1 MGALEPF
8 APLAV
13 FVLAVLLVLLVTA
26 PDLRLQLLKL
36 HDHRGKRGGPVA
48 TVLARRSSAPSPI
61 KRVVW
66 LVIAFCLVS
75 YIWTYQSIKDEIR
88 TLLVEKELEGV
99 AVGSLV
105 MPYSA
110 FFRSEY
116 MADTGFSK
124 SRKRTRADI
133 SVSGRLWSGFD
144 VHISEIELAKVN
156 KIVGKAFVFA
166 YLTDVKVLRPAINRH
181 MKKMVRTR
189 QIDTFKIETF
199 DNRGPYVLVVL
210 SEKNRG
216 KEVES
221 VANEIAESLHTNL
234 TKTNKLKVNQ
244 VVIKVIDP
252 DQYARNKRVKVLGRG
267 TAGQY

>member
-1 MGALEPF
+1 MSELAPF
-8 APLAV
+8 VPLAA
-13 FVLAVLLVLLVTA
+13 FVLAILLVLLVTA
-26 PDLRLQLLKL
+26 PDRRAQLVRLRATAGNVANLR
-36 HDHRGKRGGPVA
+36 HRPRGALVGLV
-48 TVLARRSSAPSPI
+48 TI
-61 KRVVW
+61 KRVIYVVV
-66 LVIAFCLVS
+66 LFCLVT
-75 YIWTYQSIKDEIR
+75 YIWTYQAIKQEVR
-88 TLLVEKELEGV
+88 MLLQEKEIEGV

-105 MPYSA
+105 MPYGA
-110 FFRSEY
+110 FFQSEY

-144 VHISEIELAKVN
+144 LHISEIELAKVN

-166 YLTDVKVLRPAINRH
+166 YLTDVKILKPAIDKH
-181 MKKMVRTR
+181 MKRMVRTK

-216 KEVES
+216 KDVKA
-221 VANEIAESLHTNL
+221 VATGIAESLHTNL

>member
-1 MGALEPF
+1 MADLAPF
-8 APLAV
+8 VPLAA
-13 FVLAVLLVLLVTA
+13 FVVVVLCVLLVTA
-26 PDLRLQLLKL
+26 PDRRAQLVQLRASAGNVAHLR
-36 HDHRGKRGGPVA
+36 HRPREAFLGLF
-48 TVLARRSSAPSPI
+48 TL
-61 KRVVW
+61 KRVVY
-66 LVIAFCLVS
+66 LVVLSCLVT
-75 YIWTYQSIKDEIR
+75 YIWTYQSIKQEVR
-88 TLLVEKELEGV
+88 VLLQEKEIEGV
-99 AVGSLV
+99 RVGSLV

-133 SVSGRLWSGFD
+133 SVSGRPWSGFD

-156 KIVGKAFVFA
+156 KIVGKAFVFS
-166 YLTDVKVLRPAINRH
+166 YLTDVKILRPAINKH
-181 MKKMVRTR
+181 MKKMVRTK
-189 QIDTFKIETF
+189 QIDEFKIETF

-210 SEKNRG
+210 SEKNRA
-216 KEVES
+216 KDVKA
-221 VANEIAESLHTNL
+221 VATEIAESLHTNL

>member
-1 MGALEPF
+1 MPALEPF
-8 APLAV
+8 VPLVV
-13 FVLAVLLVLLVTA
+13 FVLAVLGVLLLTA
-26 PDLRLQLLKL
+26 PDRRAQLLKL
-36 HDHRGKRGGPVA
+36 RATAGNIANRRHRPREALLDLV
-48 TVLARRSSAPSPI
+48 TV
-61 KRVVW
+61 KRVVY
-66 LVIAFCLVS
+66 LIVLFCLVT
-75 YIWTYQSIKDEIR
+75 YIWTYQSIKQEVRILLLQKEI
-88 TLLVEKELEGV
+88 EGV

-116 MADTGFSK
+116 TADTGFSK

-133 SVSGRLWSGFD
+133 SVNGRLWSGFD

-166 YLTDVKVLRPAINRH
+166 YLTDVKILKPAINKH

-189 QIDTFKIETF
+189 QIDTFEIETF

-216 KEVES
+216 KDVKA
-221 VANEIAESLHTNL
+221 VATQIAESLHVNL

-244 VVIKVIDP
+244 VVVKVVDP
-252 DQYARNKRVKVLGRG
+252 EPYTRNKRVKVIGRG

>member
-8 APLAV
+8 VPLAV
-13 FVLAVLLVLLVTA
+13 FVLAVLVVLLVTA
-26 PDLRLQLLKL
+26 PDLRRQLLRL
-36 HDHRGKRGGPVA
+36 HATAENVASLRHRPRETLVGLV
-48 TVLARRSSAPSPI
+48 TV

-66 LVIAFCLVS
+66 LLVLFCLVS
-75 YIWTYQSIKDEIR
+75 YTWTYQSIKEEIR

-116 MADTGFSK
+116 MADAGFSK
-124 SRKRTRADI
+124 SRKRTRADV
-133 SVSGRLWSGFD
+133 SVNGRLWSGLD

-181 MKKMVRTR
+181 MKKMVRTK

-221 VANEIAESLHTNL
+221 VANEIAKSLHTNL
-234 TKTNKLKVNQ
+234 TKTNELKVNQ

-252 DQYARNKRVKVLGRG
+252 EQYTKNKRVKVLGRG

>member
-8 APLAV
+8 VPLAV

-36 HDHRGKRGGPVA
+36 HA
-48 TVLARRSSAPSPI
+48 TVGNVAGLWRRPRQALLGAVTI

-66 LVIAFCLVS
+66 LIIAFCLVS
-75 YIWTYQSIKDEIR
+75 YIWTYQSIKEEVR

-133 SVSGRLWSGFD
+133 SVSGRPWSGFE

-181 MKKMVRTR
+181 MKRMVRTK
-189 QIDTFKIETF
+189 QIDTFEIETF

-234 TKTNKLKVNQ
+234 TKTNELKVNQ